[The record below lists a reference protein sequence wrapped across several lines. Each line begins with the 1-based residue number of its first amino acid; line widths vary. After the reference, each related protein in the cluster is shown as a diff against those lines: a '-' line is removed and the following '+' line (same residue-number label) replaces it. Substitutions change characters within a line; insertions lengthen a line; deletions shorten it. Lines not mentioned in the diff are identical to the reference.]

1 MPPETLVITETEQL
15 VEQGQ
20 DEVVS
25 EQVVELEILEIGI
38 QGPPGPP
45 GANGAIGG
53 AYEHIQAVASDT
65 WTVNHNLGY
74 RPAASLLTVGGKE
87 MWAEVIHTSANQ
99 FIAYFDSPTTGVA
112 ICS

>member
-1 MPPETLVITETEQL
+1 MPEILVVTETEQL
-15 VEQGQ
+15 LEEGP

-25 EQVVELEILEIGI
+25 EQVVELEILETAE

-45 GANGAIGG
+45 GADGSIGG
-53 AYEHIQAVASDT
+53 AYEHIQAVASDV

-87 MWAEVIHTSANQ
+87 MWAEVIHTNTNQ
-99 FIAYFDSPTTGVA
+99 FVAYFDTPTTGVA